1 MLTNKRCREALLS
14 DSSID
19 SPERK
24 HLAFDM
30 AEGSEKMQ
38 PVSEGISVSNED
50 LMNELRAIR
59 LGQEDLKS
67 ALQQEIKNLREEM
80 VERIDS
86 RVSTMKKAVDKELVS
101 MRSEINMIKKME
113 TRVEKVEGAVNNVR
127 PDDPEISFPTDRS
140 IVVLNLI
147 ESANVVA
154 TDEVKNL
161 LTDGLDLQNID
172 IVKAERTPGK
182 NGKLGIVKVQ
192 FQTKE
197 AKVNV
202 LKVKK
207 KLEKTENYKK
217 VYLKGL
223 MTHAERLIELNA
235 RTLLSQIPQKK
246 DFRITSSGRIVSRNK
261 RAPIDGNSAA
271 DNNDE
276 IVE

>member
-1 MLTNKRCREALLS
+1 
-14 DSSID
+14 
-19 SPERK
+19 
-24 HLAFDM
+24 M

-86 RVSTMKKAVDKELVS
+86 RVSTMKKAVDKELGS
-101 MRSEINMIKKME
+101 MRSEINKIKKME

-127 PDDPEISFPTDRS
+127 PDDPEISFLTDRS

-197 AKVNV
+197 AKVNA
-202 LKVKK
+202 
-207 KLEKTENYKK
+207 KTENYKK

-223 MTHAERLIELNA
+223 MTHSERLIELNA